1 MTNNSAF
8 IIAILIQGII
18 SLVFAVL
25 GIYAIS
31 QGFIKSGGWLIA
43 AGIISLCFTK
53 ISFGDKDKN
62 VEP

>member
-8 IIAILIQGII
+8 IITVLIRGII
-18 SLVFAVL
+18 SLGFAAF

-31 QGFIKSGGWLIA
+31 QGFIKSGGWIIA
-43 AGIISLCFTK
+43 ASIISLCFTQ
-53 ISFGDKDKN
+53 ISFGDKDKK

>member
-8 IIAILIQGII
+8 IITVLIRGII
-18 SLVFAVL
+18 SLGFVAM
-25 GIYAIS
+25 GIYALM

-43 AGIISLCFTK
+43 AGIISLCCTN
-53 ISFGDKDKN
+53 ISFGDKDKK